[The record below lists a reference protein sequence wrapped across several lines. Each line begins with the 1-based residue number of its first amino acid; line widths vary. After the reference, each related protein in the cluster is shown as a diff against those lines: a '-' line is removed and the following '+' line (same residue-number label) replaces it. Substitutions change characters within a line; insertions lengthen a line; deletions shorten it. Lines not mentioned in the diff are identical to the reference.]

1 MALLTGEPRAA
12 SAQAATELICYEIS
26 KEILTPIFQGS
37 PELLEKISAM
47 MAARKIR
54 LRKIE
59 TDTCALIDNGEEK
72 TTCNWLL
79 QNMRNFFGIKLW

>member
-1 MALLTGEPRAA
+1 
-12 SAQAATELICYEIS
+12 
-26 KEILTPIFQGS
+26 
-37 PELLEKISAM
+37 LEKISAV

-59 TDTCALIDNGEEK
+59 TDTTAQTSNGEEE
-72 TTCNWLL
+72 TTTHWLL